1 LQTDNSGQHHPPGRF
16 FVPFVAALIALGPFA
31 IDTYLPALPSMAEAL
46 DTSIVRAN
54 QTLSIYLLGFAIGQL
69 IGGPV
74 SDQLGRRVVGVT
86 GLVIFILCSV
96 GIVMTKNIDVVLT
109 LRGIQAVGGG
119 FATVICMAMVRDS
132 YSAME
137 AARQFPKIMMVML
150 TAPLIAPAIGAA
162 MLPLGWA
169 SIFIFLA
176 GYAALLGICL
186 AMTNETA
193 THRTGKLAVGRIYTQ
208 YLSVLR
214 FRVQGRL
221 VPLRY
226 IIAQG
231 LISSVLMIFITHSSY
246 IYMGYFDVPANQFVL
261 FFGANVLAMMIGNL
275 VTSRLVATI
284 APYTLY
290 VWGRGVQFIAII
302 LLTCLVLVT
311 DPPKA
316 LFVPLLAVVI
326 GCNGV
331 IAPAVQGL
339 YLAPFREL
347 SGSATSL
354 LNTSIFMVG
363 GLLGAASGMLFDDTL
378 RPIVLTMLLA
388 LVLGNLLAL
397 TIPRTHPSEH
407 K

>member
-1 LQTDNSGQHHPPGRF
+1 MQSHDNLQHPPGRF

-46 DTSIVRAN
+46 NTTIVRAN

-74 SDQLGRRVVGVT
+74 SDQLGRRVVGLT

-96 GIVMTKNIDVVLT
+96 GIVLTQNIDVIMA
-109 LRGIQAVGGG
+109 LRGIQAIGGG

-132 YSAME
+132 YTAMD

-169 SIFIFLA
+169 SIFVFLA
-176 GYAALLGICL
+176 GYATLLGIFL
-186 AMTNETA
+186 ARTGETA
-193 THRTGKLAVGRIYTQ
+193 THRTGQLAVGKIYTQ
-208 YLSVLR
+208 YLSVVR
-214 FRVQGRL
+214 FRMQGKL

-246 IYMGYFDVPANQFVL
+246 IYMDYFAVPANLFVL
-261 FFGANVLAMMIGNL
+261 YFAANVLAMMVGNL
-275 VTSRLVATI
+275 VTSRLVAHI

-290 VWGRGVQFIAII
+290 TWGRGVQFVAI
-302 LLTCLVLVT
+302 V
-311 DPPKA
+311 
-316 LFVPLLAVVI
+316 
-326 GCNGV
+326 
-331 IAPAVQGL
+331 
-339 YLAPFREL
+339 
-347 SGSATSL
+347 
-354 LNTSIFMVG
+354 
-363 GLLGAASGMLFDDTL
+363 
-378 RPIVLTMLLA
+378 
-388 LVLGNLLAL
+388 
-397 TIPRTHPSEH
+397 
-407 K
+407 